1 MNSQINL
8 QFKITKSQL
17 SVKVALL
24 SALPLSNPD
33 SQTAGMPARV
43 EGLPVS
49 ISWVLSLRLPPRQDK
64 E

>member
-8 QFKITKSQL
+8 PFKITKSQL

-33 SQTAGMPARV
+33 IQTAGMRARI
-43 EGLPVS
+43 ECLPVS
-49 ISWVLSLRLPPRQDK
+49 ISLGAVA
-64 E
+64 

>member
-24 SALPLSNPD
+24 SALQLSNPD
-33 SQTAGMPARV
+33 IQTAGMPARV

-49 ISWVLSLRLPPRQDK
+49 ISLGAVA
-64 E
+64 